1 MNKYTILKWEQLL
14 LWLIP
19 PILRKRAHFAWL
31 NVLLT
36 PIHTIYKETLYKMQH
51 TGQVIYLEKV
61 LNETF
66 NPTKKYNPN
75 LSMEQKRLRGLIYI
89 DESNKPTIQ
98 YVYLHKEYFD
108 PDPDPKLET
117 PLLKLLRIPML
128 KVFNHEEYEN
138 KDNKPVYLAHR
149 KDYTKV
155 AYANFR
161 VFIPEFLITTESKT
175 KDLKTIITMKSR
187 NDSVQKTEPITV
199 ATMEYHNLLY
209 FYKLAGKSYESY
221 SYNIPEEKG

>member
-1 MNKYTILKWEQLL
+1 MNKYTILKWEKLL

-19 PILRKRAHFAWL
+19 PILRKRTHYDWL

-36 PIHTIYKETLYKMQH
+36 PIHTIYNETLYKMQH

-66 NPTKKYNPN
+66 NTSKKYDPN
-75 LSMEQKRLRGLIYI
+75 LSIEQKRLEGLIYI
-89 DESNKPTIQ
+89 DESIKPTIQ

-108 PDPDPKLET
+108 PDLHPELET
-117 PLLKLLRIPML
+117 PPLKLLRIPLL
-128 KVFNHEEYEN
+128 KIFKQYEYKN

-161 VFIPEFLITTESKT
+161 VFIPEFLIN
-175 KDLKTIITMKSR
+175 KTIVIIPNR
-187 NDSVQKTEPITV
+187 NDSAQKTEPITV

-221 SYNIPEEKG
+221 SYSVPEQKK